1 MSENLLKDYCKK
13 IDDLAPATF
22 NEDQKILAKK
32 ILRKADERDLQNIFQ
47 MLIQRIKIGFTFD
60 VAPTCQKEDEESVA
74 LLRKDEQRS
83 FENYENTS
91 NIENTLI
98 IGENYDALKNLL
110 VIERERE
117 RERERVHRIAMHI
130 TM

>member
-1 MSENLLKDYCKK
+1 MSNNLLKDYCKK

>member
-32 ILRKADERDLQNIFQ
+32 ILEKADERDLQNIFQ

-60 VAPTCQKEDEESVA
+60 VAPTCQKEDEESIA
-74 LLRKDEQRS
+74 LLKKDEQRS
-83 FENYENTS
+83 FKNYENTS

-110 VIERERE
+110 VIKRE

>member
-1 MSENLLKDYCKK
+1 MSNNLLKDYCKK

-32 ILRKADERDLQNIFQ
+32 ILEKADEKDLQNIFQ

-60 VAPTCQKEDEESVA
+60 VAPTCQKEDEESIA
-74 LLRKDEQRS
+74 LLKKDEQRS
-83 FENYENTS
+83 FKNYENTS

-117 RERERVHRIAMHI
+117 RVHRIAMHI

>member
-60 VAPTCQKEDEESVA
+60 VAPTYQKEDEESVA

-83 FENYENTS
+83 FKNYENTS

-117 RERERVHRIAMHI
+117 RERVHRVAMHI

>member
-32 ILRKADERDLQNIFQ
+32 ILEKADERDLQNIFQ

-117 RERERVHRIAMHI
+117 RVHRIAMHI

>member
-1 MSENLLKDYCKK
+1 MSENLLENYCKK

-22 NEDQKILAKK
+22 NEDQKTLAKK
-32 ILRKADERDLQNIFQ
+32 ILEKADEKDLQNIFQ

-60 VAPTCQKEDEESVA
+60 VAPTCQKENEESIA
-74 LLRKDEQRS
+74 LLKKDEQRS
-83 FENYENTS
+83 FKNYENTS

-117 RERERVHRIAMHI
+117 RVHRIAMHI

>member
-13 IDDLAPATF
+13 IDDLAPASF

-32 ILRKADERDLQNIFQ
+32 ILEKADEKDLQNIFQ

-60 VAPTCQKEDEESVA
+60 VAPTCQKENEESIA
-74 LLRKDEQRS
+74 LLKKDEQRS
-83 FENYENTS
+83 FKNYENTS

-117 RERERVHRIAMHI
+117 RVHRIAMHI

>member
-1 MSENLLKDYCKK
+1 MSKNLLENYCKK
-13 IDDLAPATF
+13 IDELAPATF

-32 ILRKADERDLQNIFQ
+32 ILEKADEKDLQNIFQ

-60 VAPTCQKEDEESVA
+60 VAPTYQKEDEQSVA
-74 LLRKDEQRS
+74 LLKKDENRS
-83 FENYENTS
+83 FKNYENTS

-117 RERERVHRIAMHI
+117 RERVHRVAMHI
-130 TM
+130 MM

>member
-1 MSENLLKDYCKK
+1 MSKNLLENYCKK
-13 IDDLAPATF
+13 IDELAPATF

-32 ILRKADERDLQNIFQ
+32 ILEKADEKDLQNIFQ

-117 RERERVHRIAMHI
+117 RVHRIAMHI
-130 TM
+130 MM

>member
-32 ILRKADERDLQNIFQ
+32 ILEKADEKDLQNIFQ

-60 VAPTCQKEDEESVA
+60 VAPTCQKEDEESIA
-74 LLRKDEQRS
+74 LLKKDEQRS
-83 FENYENTS
+83 FKNYENTS

-117 RERERVHRIAMHI
+117 RVHRIAMHI

>member
-1 MSENLLKDYCKK
+1 MSENLLENYCKK
-13 IDDLAPATF
+13 IDDLTPATF

-47 MLIQRIKIGFTFD
+47 MLIQRIKVGFTFD
-60 VAPTCQKEDEESVA
+60 VAPTYQKEDEESVA
-74 LLRKDEQRS
+74 LLKKDEQRS
-83 FENYENTS
+83 FKNYENTS

-110 VIERERE
+110 IIE

>member
-1 MSENLLKDYCKK
+1 MSNNLLKDYCKK

-32 ILRKADERDLQNIFQ
+32 ILEKADEKDLQNIFQ

-60 VAPTCQKEDEESVA
+60 VAPTYQKEDEQSVA
-74 LLRKDEQRS
+74 LLKKDENRS
-83 FENYENTS
+83 FKNYENTS
-91 NIENTLI
+91 NIENILI

-117 RERERVHRIAMHI
+117 FIA
-130 TM
+130 

>member
-83 FENYENTS
+83 FKNYENTS

>member
-83 FENYENTS
+83 FKNYENTS
-91 NIENTLI
+91 NVENTLI

>member
-83 FENYENTS
+83 FKNYENTS

-117 RERERVHRIAMHI
+117 RVHRIAMHI

>member
-13 IDDLAPATF
+13 IDDLAPASF

-32 ILRKADERDLQNIFQ
+32 ILEKADEKDLQNIFQ

-83 FENYENTS
+83 FKNYENTS
-91 NIENTLI
+91 NVENTLI

-117 RERERVHRIAMHI
+117 RERVHRIAMHI

>member
-83 FENYENTS
+83 FKNYENTS

-117 RERERVHRIAMHI
+117 RERVHRIAMHI

>member
-83 FENYENTS
+83 FKNYENNS

-98 IGENYDALKNLL
+98 ISENYDALKNLL

-117 RERERVHRIAMHI
+117 RERVHRIAMHI

>member
-1 MSENLLKDYCKK
+1 MSKNLLENYCKK
-13 IDDLAPATF
+13 IDELAPATF

-32 ILRKADERDLQNIFQ
+32 ILEKADEKDLQNIFQ

-60 VAPTCQKEDEESVA
+60 VAPTYQKEDEQSVA
-74 LLRKDEQRS
+74 LLKKDENRS
-83 FENYENTS
+83 FKNY
-91 NIENTLI
+91 ENTLI

-117 RERERVHRIAMHI
+117 FIA
-130 TM
+130 

>member
-83 FENYENTS
+83 FKNYENTS

-117 RERERVHRIAMHI
+117 REFIA
-130 TM
+130 

>member
-60 VAPTCQKEDEESVA
+60 VAPTYQKEDEESVA

-83 FENYENTS
+83 FKNYENTS
-91 NIENTLI
+91 NVENTLI

-117 RERERVHRIAMHI
+117 RERVHRIAMHI

>member
-1 MSENLLKDYCKK
+1 MSNNLLKDYCKK

-60 VAPTCQKEDEESVA
+60 VAPTYQKEDEESVA
-74 LLRKDEQRS
+74 LLKKDEQRS
-83 FENYENTS
+83 FKNYENTS

-110 VIERERE
+110 IIERE

>member
-83 FENYENTS
+83 FKNYENTS

-110 VIERERE
+110 VMKRE

>member
-117 RERERVHRIAMHI
+117 REREREFIA
-130 TM
+130 

>member
-60 VAPTCQKEDEESVA
+60 VAPTYQKEDEQSVA
-74 LLRKDEQRS
+74 LLKKDENRS
-83 FENYENTS
+83 FKNYENTS

-117 RERERVHRIAMHI
+117 RERVHRIAMHI

>member
-1 MSENLLKDYCKK
+1 MSNNLLKDYCKK
-13 IDDLAPATF
+13 IDDLAPAAF

-32 ILRKADERDLQNIFQ
+32 ILRKADEKDLQNIFQ

-60 VAPTCQKEDEESVA
+60 VAPTCQKEDEESIA
-74 LLRKDEQRS
+74 LLKKDEQRS
-83 FENYENTS
+83 FKNYENTS

-117 RERERVHRIAMHI
+117 RERVHRIAMHI

>member
-1 MSENLLKDYCKK
+1 MSKNLLENYCNK
-13 IDDLAPATF
+13 IDELAPATF

-32 ILRKADERDLQNIFQ
+32 ILEKADEKDLQNIFQ

-60 VAPTCQKEDEESVA
+60 VAPTYQKEDEQSVA
-74 LLRKDEQRS
+74 LLKKDENRS
-83 FENYENTS
+83 FKNYENTS

-117 RERERVHRIAMHI
+117 RERVHRAAMHI
-130 TM
+130 MM

>member
-1 MSENLLKDYCKK
+1 MSENLLKNYRKK

-83 FENYENTS
+83 FKNYENTS

-117 RERERVHRIAMHI
+117 RERVHRIAMHI

>member
-13 IDDLAPATF
+13 IDDLAPTTF

-60 VAPTCQKEDEESVA
+60 VAPTYQKEDEESVA

-117 RERERVHRIAMHI
+117 RERVHRIAMHI